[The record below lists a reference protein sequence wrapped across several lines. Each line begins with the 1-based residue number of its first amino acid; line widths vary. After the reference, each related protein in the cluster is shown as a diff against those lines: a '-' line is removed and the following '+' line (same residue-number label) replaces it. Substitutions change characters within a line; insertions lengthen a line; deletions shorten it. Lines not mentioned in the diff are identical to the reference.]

1 MQNMA
6 TKSESATLELV
17 LLLQRADRLAR
28 RNRMDFVAY
37 LISMAVLEVEGS
49 APNESAP
56 TNSGEIKAMAKA
68 LRAGAH
74 MR

>member
-17 LLLQRADRLAR
+17 LLLQRAERLAR
-28 RNRMDFVAY
+28 RNKMDFVAY

-49 APNESAP
+49 TASEPAP

>member
-17 LLLQRADRLAR
+17 LLLQRAERLAR
-28 RNRMDFVAY
+28 RNKMDFVAY

-49 APNESAP
+49 TASEPAP
-56 TNSGEIKAMAKA
+56 TTSGEIKAMAKA